1 MWDEPRWR
9 GYVARVRAGRSL
21 APSAWPGGADVA
33 VALSFDSDHETIPL
47 RNGETHPGKLSQGE
61 YGARVGVP
69 RILRLLEHHRAPASF
84 FVPAVSA
91 LLHPDE
97 TRACVA
103 AGHEIALHG
112 WIHEWNTTLDRDS
125 ERDLLQR
132 SVDTLERLSGSR
144 PVGIRTPS
152 WDFSEHTLDLIR
164 DLHLTYDSSL
174 MADDDPYEILADGEA
189 TGVVEI
195 PVEWIRDDAPYLT
208 MERYTGVR
216 PYTPPRDLL
225 PIWIDEFE
233 DARRAHG
240 LFQLTMHPHLIG
252 HRSRIVVLEQLM
264 DHIVASGSVWFAR
277 HDEIAAVC
285 LPPA

>member
-1 MWDEPRWR
+1 
-9 GYVARVRAGRSL
+9 
-21 APSAWPGGADVA
+21 
-33 VALSFDSDHETIPL
+33 
-47 RNGETHPGKLSQGE
+47 
-61 YGARVGVP
+61 
-69 RILRLLEHHRAPASF
+69 
-84 FVPAVSA
+84 
-91 LLHPDE
+91 
-97 TRACVA
+97 
-103 AGHEIALHG
+103 
-112 WIHEWNTTLDRDS
+112 
-125 ERDLLQR
+125 LQR

-152 WDFSEHTLDLIR
+152 WDFSDHTLDLIR

-195 PVEWIRDDAPYLT
+195 PVEWIRDDAPCLT